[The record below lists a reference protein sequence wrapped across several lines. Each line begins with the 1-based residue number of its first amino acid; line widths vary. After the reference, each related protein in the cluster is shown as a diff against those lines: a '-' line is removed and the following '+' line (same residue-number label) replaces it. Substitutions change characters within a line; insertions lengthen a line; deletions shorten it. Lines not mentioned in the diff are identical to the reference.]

1 MKREEKNIFQQK
13 TFFSNFKNSSNFE
26 SGPALGRLTFD
37 QICHKVGR
45 PWAESG
51 PAHSQNMLNLKKRK
65 SENLAKRKQ
74 EIQILINTNF

>member
-1 MKREEKNIFQQK
+1 MKKIFFNKN
-13 TFFSNFKNSSNFE
+13 FFSKFKIFSNLE
-26 SGPALGRLTFD
+26 SGPSLGRLTFD
-37 QICHKVGR
+37 QILFFK
-45 PWAESG
+45 PKSE